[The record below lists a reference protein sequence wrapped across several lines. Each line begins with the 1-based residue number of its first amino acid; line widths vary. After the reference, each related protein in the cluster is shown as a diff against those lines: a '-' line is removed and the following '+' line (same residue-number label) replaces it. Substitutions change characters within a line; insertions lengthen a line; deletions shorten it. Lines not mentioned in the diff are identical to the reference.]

1 MTNRSPDEKI
11 MKPYLRKLM
20 REHRALNRLI
30 DTTKTIGASE
40 QVNAMKRVRLRLKDK
55 IAALQRHYYGRG
67 LTG

>member
-40 QVNAMKRVRLRLKDK
+40 QVKAMKRVRLRLKDK